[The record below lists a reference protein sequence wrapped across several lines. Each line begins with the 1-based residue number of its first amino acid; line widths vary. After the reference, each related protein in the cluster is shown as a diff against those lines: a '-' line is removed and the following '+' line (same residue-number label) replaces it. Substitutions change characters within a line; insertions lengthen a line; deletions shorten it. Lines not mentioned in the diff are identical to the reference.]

1 MSYLPQGAI
10 SPQEA
15 ANLLGKQ
22 QTTTK
27 TTTTKSSGGTLDKIL
42 GASGD
47 VFKYLTSRQE
57 RQAQEAQAKAAAAA
71 AMAAG
76 QKPPMNWV
84 PIVAIGGVGLLAVL
98 LITRKK

>member
-10 SPQEA
+10 SPTEA
-15 ANLLGKQ
+15 AALLGKQ
-22 QTTTK
+22 QTAA
-27 TTTTKSSGGTLDKIL
+27 TKSSGGTLDKIF

-57 RQAQEAQAKAAAAA
+57 RQSQEAQAKAAAAA
-71 AMAAG
+71 ALAAG

-84 PIVAIGGVGLLAVL
+84 PIAAIGGVGLLAVL